1 MVPDPAGLRERK
13 KAQTRQA
20 LATAAMRLFAERGYE
35 ATTVADIAA
44 AAEVSTRTFF
54 AYFPSKED
62 VLFTGTRERLELVR
76 QAFAA
81 HSTTLPPLTALR
93 ATLDQIIETASGDLF
108 APDRDIRL
116 RLLLERPEVR
126 ARGTQLLFL
135 AHQVLADGIRAA
147 VPGLDG
153 YGAVAAAGATI
164 GSLVAVVLHALE
176 HGGSVEEVR
185 TALTATLD
193 RLEPMLTSKQTPC
206 GRDEQGTDEDVDR
219 HR

>member
-1 MVPDPAGLRERK
+1 MPRQPAGLRERK
-13 KAQTRQA
+13 KEKTRQA
-20 LATAAMRLFAERGYE
+20 LASAAMRLFAERGYE

-62 VLFTGTRERLELVR
+62 VFFTGTRERLDLVR

-81 HSTTLPPLTALR
+81 HAGALPPLTAMR

-116 RLLLERPEVR
+116 RLLIERPELR
-126 ARGTQLLFL
+126 ARGTQLLFS
-135 AHQVLADGIRAA
+135 AHQVLADALRAG

-153 YGAVAAAGATI
+153 YGAAAAAGATI
-164 GSLVAVVLHALE
+164 GALVAVVLHALE
-176 HGGSVEEVR
+176 HGGTVDEVR
-185 TALTATLD
+185 AALTATLD
-193 RLEPMLTSKQTPC
+193 RLERTTIGTSTPG
-206 GRDEQGTDEDVDR
+206 GRDQQHTDGDANP
-219 HR
+219 HP

>member
-1 MVPDPAGLRERK
+1 
-13 KAQTRQA
+13 
-20 LATAAMRLFAERGYE
+20 MRLFAERGYE

-62 VLFTGTRERLELVR
+62 VFFTGTHERLNLVR
-76 QAFAA
+76 QAFATHA
-81 HSTTLPPLTALR
+81 AGMPPLAAMR

-116 RLLLERPEVR
+116 RLLLERPELR
-126 ARGTQLLFL
+126 ARSIQLLFS
-135 AHQVLADGIRAA
+135 AHRVLADGIGAA
-147 VPGLDG
+147 APGLNG

-176 HGGSVEEVR
+176 DGGGVDEVR

-193 RLEPMLTSKQTPC
+193 RLERTMAETS
-206 GRDEQGTDEDVDR
+206 G
-219 HR
+219 